1 MTIKKIT
8 DNTIEQTC
16 DACGHVRSCSLDELT
31 AGVVNEGRINA
42 GVIPFP
48 RCDNCGSVEY
58 VIPSKK
64 DAADHPSAGSFGH
77 RHAILVDILH
87 ERLVE
92 RGRVASGIEPA
103 KLKKRKRT
111 KEEIARWFKDGLEL
125 APLSDAPCSGENAG
139 EKAVAIE
146 KMAGSES

>member
-8 DNTIEQTC
+8 DNTVEQTC

-31 AGVVNEGRINA
+31 VGVVNEGRINA

-48 RCDNCGSVEY
+48 CCDNCGSVEY
-58 VIPSKK
+58 VIPSKE
-64 DAADHPSAGSFGH
+64 DTVDHPSTGSFGH

-92 RGRVASGIEPA
+92 RGRVARGIEPA

-111 KEEIARWFKDGLEL
+111 KEEIDRWFKDGLEL
-125 APLSDAPCSGENAG
+125 APLSDESHKGEDA
-139 EKAVAIE
+139 ETRPQQ
-146 KMAGSES
+146 

>member
-8 DNTIEQTC
+8 DNAIEQTC
-16 DACGHVRSCSLDELT
+16 DACGRARSCSLDELT
-31 AGVVNEGRINA
+31 VGVVNEDRINA
-42 GVIPFP
+42 DVIPFP
-48 RCDNCGSVEY
+48 CCDNCGSVEY
-58 VIPSKK
+58 VIPYKE

-92 RGRVASGIEPA
+92 RGRVASGIDPA

-111 KEEIARWFKDGLEL
+111 KEEIDHWFEDGLDL
-125 APLSDAPCSGENAG
+125 APLSDALRRG
-139 EKAVAIE
+139 
-146 KMAGSES
+146 